1 MSNIE
6 FSVNERAV
14 TVQAVDNVS
23 LLNILRSRLELRAT
37 RYGCGTGHCGAC
49 TVLVDGRPENSCEFP
64 ASAVRGRKVTTLEGL
79 GPEANLHPVQQAF
92 IEEQA
97 AQCGYCTAG
106 LIMRLVSLLDT
117 TPCPVVPEV
126 RSALDRHLCRC
137 GSHSR
142 VLKVIDRLFS
152 EEFRG
157 TTTSL

>member
-1 MSNIE
+1 MQFVVNNK
-6 FSVNERAV
+6 SVTTNAAERTPLLYVLRNE
-14 TVQAVDNVS
+14 
-23 LLNILRSRLELRAT
+23 LGLRAAK
-37 RYGCGTGHCGAC
+37 YGCGTGHCGAC
-49 TVLVDGRPENSCEFP
+49 TVLVDGRPENSCEFEV
-64 ASAVRGRKVTTLEGL
+64 SLVEGCRVTTLEGL
-79 GPEANLHPVQQAF
+79 PNTDLHPVQQAF

-106 LIMRLVSLLDT
+106 LIMRLVSLLET

-152 EEFRG
+152 EELVG
-157 TTTSL
+157 TTTPS

>member
-1 MSNIE
+1 ME
-6 FSVNERAV
+6 FVVNNKAV
-14 TVQAVDNVS
+14 TTSAAERTP
-23 LLNILRSRLELRAT
+23 LLYVLRNELGLRAAK
-37 RYGCGTGHCGAC
+37 YGCGTGHCGAC
-49 TVLVDGRPENSCEFP
+49 TVLVDGRPENSCEFEV
-64 ASAVRGRKVTTLEGL
+64 SLVEGGRVTTLEGL
-79 GPEANLHPVQQAF
+79 PNTDLHPVQQAF

-106 LIMRLVSLLDT
+106 LIMRLVSLLET

-152 EEFRG
+152 EELVG
-157 TTTSL
+157 TTTPS

>member
-1 MSNIE
+1 M
-6 FSVNERAV
+6 
-14 TVQAVDNVS
+14 
-23 LLNILRSRLELRAT
+23 
-37 RYGCGTGHCGAC
+37 
-49 TVLVDGRPENSCEFP
+49 DGRPENSCEFEV
-64 ASAVRGRKVTTLEGL
+64 SLVEGCRVTTLEGL
-79 GPEANLHPVQQAF
+79 PNTDLHPVQQAF

-106 LIMRLVSLLDT
+106 LIMRLVSLLET

-152 EEFRG
+152 EEFGG
-157 TTTSL
+157 TTTSS

>member
-1 MSNIE
+1 ME
-6 FSVNERAV
+6 FVVNNKAV
-14 TVQAVDNVS
+14 TTSAAERTP
-23 LLNILRSRLELRAT
+23 LLYVLRNELGLRAAK
-37 RYGCGTGHCGAC
+37 YGCGTGHCGAC
-49 TVLVDGRPENSCEFP
+49 AVLVDGRPENSCEFKV
-64 ASAVRGRKVTTLEGL
+64 SLVEGCRVTTLEGL
-79 GPEANLHPVQQAF
+79 PNTDLHPVQQAF

-106 LIMRLVSLLDT
+106 LIMRLVSLLET

-152 EEFRG
+152 EEFGG
-157 TTTSL
+157 TTTSS

>member
-1 MSNIE
+1 ME
-6 FSVNERAV
+6 FVVNNKAV
-14 TVQAVDNVS
+14 TTSAAERTP
-23 LLNILRSRLELRAT
+23 LLYVLRNELGLRAAK
-37 RYGCGTGHCGAC
+37 YGCGTGHCGAC
-49 TVLVDGRPENSCEFP
+49 TVLVDGRPENSCEFEV
-64 ASAVRGRKVTTLEGL
+64 SLVEGCRVTTLEGL
-79 GPEANLHPVQQAF
+79 PNTDLHPVQQAF

-106 LIMRLVSLLDT
+106 LIMRLVSLLET

-152 EEFRG
+152 EELVG
-157 TTTSL
+157 TTTPS

>member
-1 MSNIE
+1 ME
-6 FSVNERAV
+6 FVVNNKAV
-14 TVQAVDNVS
+14 TTSAAERTP
-23 LLNILRSRLELRAT
+23 LLHVLRNELGLRAAK
-37 RYGCGTGHCGAC
+37 YGCGTGHCGAC
-49 TVLVDGRPENSCEFP
+49 TVLVDGRPENSCEFE
-64 ASAVRGRKVTTLEGL
+64 ASLVEGCRVTTLEGL
-79 GPEANLHPVQQAF
+79 PNTDLHPVQQAF

-106 LIMRLVSLLDT
+106 LIMRLVSLLET

-152 EEFRG
+152 EELVG
-157 TTTSL
+157 TTTPS

>member
-1 MSNIE
+1 ME
-6 FSVNERAV
+6 FVVNNKAV
-14 TVQAVDNVS
+14 TTSAAERTP
-23 LLNILRSRLELRAT
+23 LLYVLRNELGLRAAK
-37 RYGCGTGHCGAC
+37 YGCGAGHCGAC
-49 TVLVDGRPENSCEFP
+49 TVLVDGRPENSCEFEE
-64 ASAVRGRKVTTLEGL
+64 SLVEGCRVTTLEGL
-79 GPEANLHPVQQAF
+79 PNTDLHPVQQAF

-106 LIMRLVSLLDT
+106 LIMRLVSLLET

-152 EEFRG
+152 EELVG
-157 TTTSL
+157 TTTPS

>member
-1 MSNIE
+1 ME
-6 FSVNERAV
+6 FVVNNKAV
-14 TVQAVDNVS
+14 TTSAAERTP
-23 LLNILRSRLELRAT
+23 LLYVLRNELGLRAAK
-37 RYGCGTGHCGAC
+37 YGCGTGHCGAC
-49 TVLVDGRPENSCEFP
+49 TVLVDGRPENSCEFEV
-64 ASAVRGRKVTTLEGL
+64 SLVEGCRVTTLEGL
-79 GPEANLHPVQQAF
+79 PNTDLHPVQQAF

-106 LIMRLVSLLDT
+106 LIMRLVSLLET

-152 EEFRG
+152 EEFVG
-157 TTTSL
+157 TTTPS

>member
-1 MSNIE
+1 ME
-6 FSVNERAV
+6 FVVNNKAV
-14 TVQAVDNVS
+14 TTSAAERTP
-23 LLNILRSRLELRAT
+23 LLYVLRNELGLRAAK
-37 RYGCGTGHCGAC
+37 YGCGTGHCGAC
-49 TVLVDGRPENSCEFP
+49 TVLVDGRPENSCEFEV
-64 ASAVRGRKVTTLEGL
+64 SLVEGCRVTTLEGL
-79 GPEANLHPVQQAF
+79 PNTDLHPVQQAF

-106 LIMRLVSLLDT
+106 LIMRLVSLLET

-152 EEFRG
+152 EEVVG
-157 TTTSL
+157 TTTP

>member
-1 MSNIE
+1 ME
-6 FSVNERAV
+6 FVVNNKAV
-14 TVQAVDNVS
+14 TTSAAERTP
-23 LLNILRSRLELRAT
+23 LLYVLRNELGLRAAK
-37 RYGCGTGHCGAC
+37 YGCGTGHCGAC
-49 TVLVDGRPENSCEFP
+49 TVLVDGRPENSCEFEV
-64 ASAVRGRKVTTLEGL
+64 SLVEGCRVTTLEGL
-79 GPEANLHPVQQAF
+79 PNTDLHPVQQAF

-106 LIMRLVSLLDT
+106 LIMRLVSLLET

-152 EEFRG
+152 EELVG
-157 TTTSL
+157 KTTPS

>member
-1 MSNIE
+1 MQ
-6 FSVNERAV
+6 FVVNNKAV
-14 TVQAVDNVS
+14 TTSAAERTP
-23 LLNILRSRLELRAT
+23 LLYVLRNELGLRAAK
-37 RYGCGTGHCGAC
+37 YGCGPGHCGAC
-49 TVLVDGRPENSCEFP
+49 TVLVDGRPENSCEFEV
-64 ASAVRGRKVTTLEGL
+64 SLVEGCRVTTLEGL
-79 GPEANLHPVQQAF
+79 PNTDLHPVQQAF

-106 LIMRLVSLLDT
+106 LIMRLVSLLET

-152 EEFRG
+152 EELVG
-157 TTTSL
+157 TTTPS

>member
-1 MSNIE
+1 ME
-6 FSVNERAV
+6 FVVNNKAV
-14 TVQAVDNVS
+14 TTSAAERTP
-23 LLNILRSRLELRAT
+23 LLYVLRNELGLRAAK
-37 RYGCGTGHCGAC
+37 YGCGTGHCGAC
-49 TVLVDGRPENSCEFP
+49 TVLVDGRPENSCEFEV
-64 ASAVRGRKVTTLEGL
+64 SLVEGCRVTTLEGL
-79 GPEANLHPVQQAF
+79 PSTDLHPVQPAF

-106 LIMRLVSLLDT
+106 LIMRLVSLLET

-152 EEFRG
+152 EELVG
-157 TTTSL
+157 TTTPS